1 MKLNQ
6 TQKIAAA
13 SFLVLLVMCV
23 GNVFGQSSDQ
33 QFPTPVRSS
42 EVSSIIKARDI
53 GDSRSTT
60 HYYTFEGEQGD
71 LFINVQT
78 RNFTGD
84 IDVFVV
90 QGLRPLTKMVLYADV
105 AETETG
111 RVIYL
116 RKHETILLR
125 VQGRTPGDDDASY
138 RIKFAGSFAVSKAS
152 GDGADSAPT
161 VANTRQGGVQVNSVG
176 TIIAR
181 PTPEVREKE
190 VEVAAVEPAKDEP
203 KRTVDPPQTKKA
215 PTVKVTDPVA
225 ENPKR
230 TARTPAARKPKNEPE
245 KTDDPAANGRPRTTT
260 PEPKRPARE
269 PKATPPDPMAGV
281 KLSIKL
287 KSGKII
293 EKPMTEV
300 YRFTVE
306 RAVLTIINRDGSLT
320 RYQMADVVS
329 VTIEPEN

>member
-1 MKLNQ
+1 M
-6 TQKIAAA
+6 
-13 SFLVLLVMCV
+13 MCV
-23 GNVFGQSSDQ
+23 GNAFSQSSDQ

-42 EVSSIIKARDI
+42 EISSVIKARDI

-105 AETETG
+105 TETETG

-125 VQGRTPGDDDASY
+125 IQGRTPDDDDASY
-138 RIKFAGSFAVSKAS
+138 RIKFAGSFAVSKAV

-161 VANTRQGGVQVNSVG
+161 VANTRQSGNQVNSVG

-190 VEVAAVEPAKDEP
+190 VEVAVAENP
-203 KRTVDPPQTKKA
+203 KEESKRAADAAPTKKA

-225 ENPKR
+225 EKPKR
-230 TARTPAARKPKNEPE
+230 SARTPAVNKPKREPE
-245 KTDDPAANGRPRTTT
+245 KTDERTATDRPRQPT
-260 PEPKRPARE
+260 PDTKRTARE
-269 PKATPPDPMAGV
+269 PKATPRDPMAGV
-281 KLSIKL
+281 NLSIKL
-287 KSGKII
+287 KSGKVI

-306 RAVLTIINRDGSLT
+306 RAVLTVINSDGSLT
-320 RYQMADVVS
+320 RYQMIDVAS

>member
-1 MKLNQ
+1 MQNRTK
-6 TQKIAAA
+6 KFVAA
-13 SFLVLLVMCV
+13 SCLAILMMCV
-23 GNVFGQSSDQ
+23 GNSFGQSSDQ

-42 EVSSIIKARDI
+42 EISAVIKPRDI

-105 AETETG
+105 NETETG

-161 VANTRQGGVQVNSVG
+161 VASTRQEGNQVNSVG

-181 PTPEVREKE
+181 PTPETREKD
-190 VEVAAVEPAKDEP
+190 VEVAIAEPSKDEV
-203 KRTVDPPQTKKA
+203 KRAVDPPPMKKA
-215 PTVKVTDPVA
+215 PTVKVTDPLVEA
-225 ENPKR
+225 DKR
-230 TARTPAARKPKNEPE
+230 STRKSAVSKPKTESK
-245 KTDDPAANGRPRTTT
+245 KTDDRTATDRPRKPT

-269 PKATPPDPMAGV
+269 PKETPPDPMAGV
-281 KLSIKL
+281 NLSIKL

-293 EKPMTEV
+293 QKPMTEV

-306 RAVLTIINRDGSLT
+306 RSVLTVINKDGSLT
-320 RYQMADVVS
+320 RYQMIDVAS

>member
-1 MKLNQ
+1 MKQNRINKFV
-6 TQKIAAA
+6 TA
-13 SFLVLLVMCV
+13 SCLVILAMC
-23 GNVFGQSSDQ
+23 GGYAFGQSSDQ

-42 EVSSIIKARDI
+42 EISSVIKPRDI

-105 AETETG
+105 TETETG

-116 RKHETILLR
+116 RKPETILLR

-138 RIKFAGSFAVSKAS
+138 RIKFAGSFAVSKAVD
-152 GDGADSAPT
+152 DGADTAPT
-161 VANTRQGGVQVNSVG
+161 VASTRQGGNQVNSVG

-181 PTPEVREKE
+181 PTLEVREKD
-190 VEVAAVEPAKDEP
+190 VEVAVAEPSKEEL
-203 KRTVDPPQTKKA
+203 KRGVDRPQIKKT

-225 ENPKR
+225 EKPKR
-230 TARTPAARKPKNEPE
+230 PARTPASKPKTEPE
-245 KTDDPAANGRPRTTT
+245 KTDERATNDRPRTAT
-260 PEPKRPARE
+260 PEQKRPTRE
-269 PKATPPDPMAGV
+269 PKATPPNPMAGV
-281 KLSIKL
+281 NLSIKL
-287 KSGKII
+287 KNGKVI

-306 RAVLTIINRDGSLT
+306 RAVLTVINSDGSLT
-320 RYQMADVVS
+320 RYQMVDVAS